1 MSDIATD
8 RLSGAQRKFLR
19 GQAHHLKPLVQIG
32 RQGLTEASLEHLEA
46 GLADHELVK
55 VKFLDFKDRKE
66 ELVPHMEQRLRAECV
81 GVIGHT
87 AIFYRR
93 HHDPDKRKIKLP

>member
-1 MSDIATD
+1 MTSSGP

-19 GQAHHLKPLVQIG
+19 GQAHHLRPLVHIG
-32 RQGLTEASLEHLEA
+32 RNGLTESSLAQLEE

-55 VKFLDFKDRKE
+55 VKFLEFKDQKK
-66 ELVPHMEQRLRAECV
+66 ELVERIEERLGAEAV
-81 GVIGHT
+81 GLIGHM

-93 HHDPDKRKIKLP
+93 QPDPEKRKIRLP